1 MGLARA
7 KEFIGYRGSNMQAII
22 DLGTPQQ
29 ISSVVVNAI
38 TTGGSRVYA
47 PEVTEAHYS
56 LDGKS
61 YKPLGKTAD
70 LSTTMPGKGTFNI
83 NFAPTPARYVQ
94 VIVKPVMQIAEG
106 KPGAGEQAWMFLD
119 EIEVR

>member
-1 MGLARA
+1 M
-7 KEFIGYRGSNMQAII
+7 
-22 DLGTPQQ
+22 
-29 ISSVVVNAI
+29 NAI

-47 PEVTEAHYS
+47 PEEAEANYS

-61 YKPLGKTAD
+61 YKPLGKTSE
-70 LSTTMPGKGTFNI
+70 LNTMMPGKGTFNI
-83 NFAPTPARYVQ
+83 NFSPATARYVQ